1 MRKRI
6 MVIDCSVNTLKT
18 IKKLGIKVI
27 CIEKEQKKQL
37 KDLLKSDDI
46 YYEIDYKD
54 ITLLKKEVG
63 KILIKYPVDAILSFT
78 GDGQNAVVAL
88 QEEYPLNKYKQSE
101 QIKLFKNQCNLRN
114 FLNRNNFSYVNVKLI
129 NSKEALIEFANE
141 NGFPFILKPCIE
153 TGSKVDKKI
162 STFKEVY
169 EFLDKENPT
178 TLIAEDYQ
186 EGVEISV
193 ETFSFNRKHY
203 VVGITDKY
211 TEPDF
216 VTYGHSVP
224 TTLNDELITE
234 ITLFVLD
241 FLTLTGVVFGP
252 CHIEIKMTAYGPK
265 IIAAHCRTGGDQ
277 IVALHHFVSG
287 IDLIQWTLDAIYTE
301 NWQKYDVNQQY
312 PAAAVIFFRFQP
324 NKKIK
329 KLNIQNADETIVAYK
344 CNIEEGDVTKGM
356 NSPKDKHGFI
366 IAKGR
371 NVEEAVENCRLA
383 IQTIEIE
390 YAEEIYRDS
399 LR

>member
-1 MRKRI
+1 

-114 FLNRNNFSYVNVKLI
+114 LLNRNNFSYVNVKLI

-153 TGSKVDKKI
+153 TGSKVAKKI
-162 STFKEVY
+162 FTFKEVY

-211 TEPDF
+211 TESDF

-224 TTLNDELITE
+224 TTLKDELITE
-234 ITLFVLD
+234 ITLFVLN

-252 CHIEIKMTAYGPK
+252 CHIEIKITAYGPK

-301 NWQKYDVNQQY
+301 NWQKDISQQY

>member
-153 TGSKVDKKI
+153 TGSKVAKKI

-216 VTYGHSVP
+216 VMYGHSVP

-383 IQTIEIE
+383 IQTIVIE

>member
-1 MRKRI
+1 M
-6 MVIDCSVNTLKT
+6 
-18 IKKLGIKVI
+18 
-27 CIEKEQKKQL
+27 
-37 KDLLKSDDI
+37 
-46 YYEIDYKD
+46 
-54 ITLLKKEVG
+54 
-63 KILIKYPVDAILSFT
+63 
-78 GDGQNAVVAL
+78 AL

-153 TGSKVDKKI
+153 TGSKVAKKI

-211 TEPDF
+211 TESDF

-224 TTLNDELITE
+224 TTLKDELITE
-234 ITLFVLD
+234 ITLFVLN

-252 CHIEIKMTAYGPK
+252 CHIEIKITAYGPK

-301 NWQKYDVNQQY
+301 NWQKYDVSQQY

>member
-18 IKKLGIKVI
+18 IKKLDIKVI

-37 KDLLKSDDI
+37 KDLLNSEDI

-54 ITLLKKEVG
+54 IALLKKEVG

-88 QEEYPLNKYKQSE
+88 QEEYPLNKYKQSD

-114 FLNRNNFSYVNVKLI
+114 LLNSNNFSYVNVKLI

-153 TGSKVDKKI
+153 TGSKVTKKI

-169 EFLDKENPT
+169 ELLDKENPT
-178 TLIAEDYQ
+178 ILIAEDYQ

-211 TEPDF
+211 TGPDF
-216 VTYGHSVP
+216 VMYGHSVP
-224 TTLNDELITE
+224 TTLKEELRTK

-252 CHIEIKMTAYGPK
+252 CHIEIKITEYGPK

-277 IVALHHFVSG
+277 IVDLHRLVSG
-287 IDLIQWTLDAIYTE
+287 IDLTQWTLDAIYTE
-301 NWQKYDVNQQY
+301 NWQKYYLSQKCLAV
-312 PAAAVIFFRFQP
+312 AVIFFRFQQ

-329 KLNIQNADETIVAYK
+329 KLNIRNMDETILACE
-344 CNIEEGDVTKGM
+344 CNIEEGDVTKEM
-356 NSPKDKHGFI
+356 TSPKGEHGFI
-366 IAKGR
+366 IAKGK
-371 NVEEAVENCRLA
+371 NVEEAVENCKLA
-383 IQTIEIE
+383 IQTIEVE
-390 YAEEIYRDS
+390 NAEEIYHDS
-399 LR
+399 L

>member
-153 TGSKVDKKI
+153 TGSKVAKKI

-193 ETFSFNRKHY
+193 ETFSFNRKHF

-211 TEPDF
+211 TESDF

-224 TTLNDELITE
+224 TTLKDELITE
-234 ITLFVLD
+234 ITLFVLN

-252 CHIEIKMTAYGPK
+252 CHIEIKITAYGPK

-301 NWQKYDVNQQY
+301 NWQKDISQQY

-329 KLNIQNADETIVAYK
+329 KLNIQNVDETIVAYK

-356 NSPKDKHGFI
+356 NSPKDKHGYI